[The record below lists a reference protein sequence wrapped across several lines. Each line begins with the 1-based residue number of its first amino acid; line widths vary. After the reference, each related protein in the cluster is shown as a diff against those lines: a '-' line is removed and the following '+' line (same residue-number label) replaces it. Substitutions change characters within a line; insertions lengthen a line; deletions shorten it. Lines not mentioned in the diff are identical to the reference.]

1 MKATAKRKYESPRQ
15 LQRQSDILA
24 TVRSM
29 LEEVGYAGMT
39 IRGLA
44 TRAGVAQGT
53 LYNLYGGKDGLV
65 LAAVDELLAELAGA
79 AAEASDSEGLEAIF
93 TMSEIIGAQV
103 RATPK
108 YADAMTRILF
118 HVQPDDPLVDVL
130 FARSYPFL
138 HAQLEIAQYRGD
150 LRPEID
156 TELVARHLVGQAWG
170 VVMLWMMGMIP
181 LADNARERQR
191 SEIMTLIGVAT
202 DECRK
207 RLEARLA
214 KLDAT

>member
-79 AAEASDSEGLEAIF
+79 AAETSDSEGLEAIF

-170 VVMLWMMGMIP
+170 VVMLWMMGQIP

>member
-44 TRAGVAQGT
+44 RRAGVAQGT

-202 DECRK
+202 DEGRK